1 MAKYVM
7 SLTSRS
13 LIRDCPGSCRLTFF
27 AFLSNRLAPY
37 CSILPRT
44 KAESPDPDPK
54 LDETYA
60 VVFCIVPRLAFDNKQ
75 TGAEHV
81 STEHDSDARFQRYY
95 SPSGRCWVKFD
106 SLSDVYN
113 LLVRNVSCHRRQDR
127 LISAWVDGHL

>member
-54 LDETYA
+54 FDETYA
-60 VVFCIVPRLAFDNKQ
+60 VVFCIVPRLAFDNDQ
-75 TGAEHV
+75 TDAEHI
-81 STEHDSDARFQRYY
+81 STGLLPGFNSLAHLPDAV
-95 SPSGRCWVKFD
+95 G
-106 SLSDVYN
+106 
-113 LLVRNVSCHRRQDR
+113 
-127 LISAWVDGHL
+127 

>member
-27 AFLSNRLAPY
+27 AFLSKRLAPY

-44 KAESPDPDPK
+44 NAESPDPDPK
-54 LDETYA
+54 FDETYA
-60 VVFCIVPRLAFDNKQ
+60 VVFCIVPRLAFDTKQ

-81 STEHDSDARFQRYY
+81 SIEHSEKMPEFNDIAHLPDAV
-95 SPSGRCWVKFD
+95 G
-106 SLSDVYN
+106 
-113 LLVRNVSCHRRQDR
+113 
-127 LISAWVDGHL
+127 